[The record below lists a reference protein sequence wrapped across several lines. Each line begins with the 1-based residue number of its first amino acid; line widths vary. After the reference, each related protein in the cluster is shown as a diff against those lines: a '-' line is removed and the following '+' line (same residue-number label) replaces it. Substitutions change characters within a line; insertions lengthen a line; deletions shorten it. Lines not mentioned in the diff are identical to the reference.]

1 MQNILSDLRDK
12 WEFTHH
18 DRLVKGRG
26 VAAHDTQEG
35 ENKQTI
41 LYTFLLFL
49 AAVSG
54 DLDFFVAVWHA
65 MFSRML
71 CFCYVYTYPKHPWQC
86 SNIPYQIIRLP
97 GLPIPYPKKCRNFN
111 PRALITLKIF
121 PNPFWHIL
129 SGAFGL
135 EYRYKVALSSYTPVL
150 DLQLYSTGIHS
161 TILRAT
167 GWQI

>member
-54 DLDFFVAVWHA
+54 DLDFFCCSLTRHVLSHVVFLLRLHISQASMA
-65 MFSRML
+65 MFEHSL
-71 CFCYVYTYPKHPWQC
+71 
-86 SNIPYQIIRLP
+86 SNYSFARFAHSLS
-97 GLPIPYPKKCRNFN
+97 KKM
-111 PRALITLKIF
+111 P
-121 PNPFWHIL
+121 
-129 SGAFGL
+129 
-135 EYRYKVALSSYTPVL
+135 
-150 DLQLYSTGIHS
+150 
-161 TILRAT
+161 
-167 GWQI
+167 